1 MKRQF
6 LLILSLLQLMI
17 GYSQRVAKVSATY
30 TYYAPETM
38 SVEEAKRVALDR
50 AKIQAIAD
58 EFGTI
63 VSQSTSTIV
72 SNINGETDSHFFS
85 VGGSDVKGEW
95 IETIR
100 EPKYNIN
107 YTDNTLVVICTVTGK
122 AREIVSS
129 GIDFI
134 AKPLRN
140 GTDLRF
146 ESNSFKDGD
155 DLYLY
160 FQTPV
165 DGFIAV
171 YLLDELTQTVYNI
184 LPYKS
189 QNISAVPVDA
199 NKKYVFFSKDQASR
213 EYKGIVDEYVLSC
226 DNPREYN
233 TLYILF
239 SPSQIGKTTGF
250 DSSIDDKPNNISYN
264 DFKQWL
270 SKTLSKDNK
279 IQFQKFQ
286 IIILNQ

>member
-6 LLILSLLQLMI
+6 LLILSLLQIMI

-63 VSQSTSTIV
+63 VSQSTSTVI
-72 SNINGETDSHFFS
+72 SNKNGETDEQFYLY
-85 VGGSDVKGEW
+85 GGSDVKGEW
-95 IETIR
+95 IETIG

-107 YTDNTLVVICTVTGK
+107 YTDNTLVVICNVTGK

-140 GTDLRF
+140 GTNLRF
-146 ESNSFKDGD
+146 ESNLFKDGD

-165 DGFIAV
+165 NGFIAV
-171 YLLDELTQTVYNI
+171 YLLDEITQTVYNI

-189 QNISAVPVDA
+189 QNISAVPVEA
-199 NKKYVFFSKDQASR
+199 NRDYVFFSKDQASR

-239 SPSQIGKTTGF
+239 SPTQIGKRTGF
-250 DSSIDDKPNNISYN
+250 DSSIDDKPDNISYN

-279 IQFQKFQ
+279 IQFQEINISISK
-286 IIILNQ
+286 